1 MGCRNINFFSA
12 FVKQSFSCIVY
23 CAACI
28 NNVIDNDES
37 TIKKGGVIVNKTKKS
52 MKELIKKRAI
62 GVAEYYAN
70 VACPLLTYQP
80 KENKAVKA
88 LRKF

>member
-1 MGCRNINFFSA
+1 MSNFAPKAANFACLPYLLFFSLL
-12 FVKQSFSCIVY
+12 C
-23 CAACI
+23 

>member
-1 MGCRNINFFSA
+1 M
-12 FVKQSFSCIVY
+12 
-23 CAACI
+23 
-28 NNVIDNDES
+28 
-37 TIKKGGVIVNKTKKS
+37 NKTKKS